1 MEEEIRPKIK
11 RMPSEYIRDNFYI
24 NTSGMYSIPAF
35 MSVYLELGAD
45 HIMFAADYP
54 YENSQEA
61 AGFIDRIPISNIDK
75 EKIQHLVAEKLFKL
89 S

>member
-1 MEEEIRPKIK
+1 MEKEIRPKIK
-11 RMPSEYIRDNFYI
+11 RMPSEYIRNNFYV
-24 NTSGMYSIPAF
+24 NTSGMHSIPAF

-61 AGFIDRIPISNIDK
+61 AKFIDLIPTSDTDK
-75 EKIQHLVAEKLFKL
+75 EKIRHSVAERLFKL
-89 S
+89 T